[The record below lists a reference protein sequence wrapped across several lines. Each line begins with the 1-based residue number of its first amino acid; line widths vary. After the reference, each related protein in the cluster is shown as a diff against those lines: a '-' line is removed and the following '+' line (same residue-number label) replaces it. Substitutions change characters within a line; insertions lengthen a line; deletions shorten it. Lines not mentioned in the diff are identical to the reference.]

1 MAYKQNTQVTFQ
13 PMMKTGK
20 GIPSALLQV
29 DTPDPIKKKKTDE
42 KTGPTKKVKIGSDL
56 NGYKVVDN
64 DPVSGDLF
72 TRKGDTPDIYRVSKR
87 DVSMLSDKKHSG
99 YQATFKKIKHGYN
112 EGGRIVEEKKKK

>member
-1 MAYKQNTQVTFQ
+1 MAYKQNPGRG

-29 DTPDPIKKKKTDE
+29 DTPDPIKKKTTPDE
-42 KTGPTKKVKIGSDL
+42 KTGPTKTVEIGSDL

-72 TRKGDTPDIYRVSKR
+72 TRKGNTPDIYRVSKR